1 MFCVPW
7 NYLDISGNV
16 TIGKATTLS
25 FGVNNVMDKEPP
37 MVGSTLTL
45 NANSIGGYDQVGQY
59 LFANVNVRF

>member
-1 MFCVPW
+1 M
-7 NYLDISGNV
+7 
-16 TIGKATTLS
+16 TIGTATSLS